1 MSLTSDASECQL
13 MLKQQVF
20 FVTDEL
26 QKLLDNLPADEPRSR
41 LEPFRTF
48 ILRWRREGRSYRRIQ
63 QILAVQCKVQ
73 VSSEAVRKFVRSRS
87 RPRKIQPEPDIEQ
100 ATRAPASEP
109 IIQEASVTG
118 SKPRRSPEQMAA
130 ARAALRA
137 AYDQPVFSQEETKPL
152 FMRDPSKRIRNL
164 NNEGKN

>member
-1 MSLTSDASECQL
+1 MSLTSYPAECPL
-13 MLKQQVF
+13 MLKQKVF

-48 ILRWRREGRSYRRIQ
+48 ILRWRREGRSYPRIQ

-87 RPRKIQPEPDIEQ
+87 RPRKLQPEPEIEQ
-100 ATRAPASEP
+100 QTSAPASEP
-109 IIQEASVTG
+109 IIQAASTTG
-118 SKPRRSPEQMAA
+118 SKSRRSPEETAA

-137 AYDQPVFSQEETKPL
+137 AYAQPVFSQEETKPL
-152 FMRDPSKRIRNL
+152 FVRDPSKRIRNL
-164 NNEGKN
+164 NNEGEN